1 MELSTS
7 KTEEENNFQS
17 RKSSFRFTNDM
28 LGPLTANIQ
37 LDSGLSKQAL
47 EISYM
52 EHLYFDFKRLT
63 TEVPTK
69 VYEEFKKKLQ
79 NIQGIEFFDKKN
91 MAFKCL
97 DDQKMLSGMP
107 SITMDF
113 TLASYTHTY
122 TLTANEYIL
131 RVPPERFKIET
142 LEKVCC
148 LTLVPHD
155 INNEWIIGATIAKVM
170 HLKMALEYSRTVVG
184 TILKKNACNSDMVTL
199 LVYLQV
205 ARSLLKLFIA
215 NEPYVL

>member
-1 MELSTS
+1 
-7 KTEEENNFQS
+7 
-17 RKSSFRFTNDM
+17 M

-37 LDSGLSKQAL
+37 LDKGLSKEAL

-52 EHLYFDFKRLT
+52 EDLYFDFKRLT

-107 SITMDF
+107 SITMGF
-113 TLASYTHTY
+113 THAAYEHTY
-122 TLTANEYIL
+122 TLTAKEYIL
-131 RVPPERFKIET
+131 KVSPERVKIET
-142 LEKVCC
+142 LEEVYY

-155 INNEWIIGATIAKVM
+155 IDHEWIIGATIAKVM
-170 HLKMALEYSRTVVG
+170 HLKMALQYLTTVEG
-184 TILKKNACNSDMVTL
+184 TFLKK
-199 LVYLQV
+199 
-205 ARSLLKLFIA
+205 K
-215 NEPYVL
+215 